1 MARKTNS
8 KVAKAQAAY
17 KQAVKTSKPGEGK
30 RFAAMENLL
39 EAKGAEN
46 PEALAAYIG
55 RKKYGPKGFATM
67 AASGRKKANKK
78 AGKKG
83 GK

>member
-1 MARKTNS
+1 MAKKTNGD
-8 KVAKAQAAY
+8 VAKARAAY

-39 EAKGAEN
+39 EARGAKN
-46 PEALAAYIG
+46 PAALAAYIG
-55 RKKYGPKGFATM
+55 RKKYGAKKFASM
-67 AASGRKKANKK
+67 AASGMKK

-83 GK
+83 GKKK